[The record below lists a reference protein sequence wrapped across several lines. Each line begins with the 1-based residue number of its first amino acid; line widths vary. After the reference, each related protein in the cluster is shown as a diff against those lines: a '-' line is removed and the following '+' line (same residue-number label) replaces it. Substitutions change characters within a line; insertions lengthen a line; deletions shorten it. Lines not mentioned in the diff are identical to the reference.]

1 MMKRILPAVAIAVLA
16 LPIHAADQAQAD
28 RPAPYQ
34 VLNGR
39 YAIYSGELG
48 DQQAPTKGDRKLSLI
63 IEGKPAQD
71 IFDSMAPDDKNACG
85 DEGARSRTKGNAWCT
100 YQPHRGHKCYLGLD
114 LRTGKSIGGG
124 MC

>member
-1 MMKRILPAVAIAVLA
+1 MNRIFPTIAVVVLA
-16 LPIHAADQAQAD
+16 LPTQAAEQTQGD
-28 RPAPYQ
+28 RPVLYQ

-39 YAIYSGELG
+39 YVIYSGELG
-48 DQQAPTKGDRKLSLI
+48 EQMAPTKEDRKLSLI
-63 IEGKPAQD
+63 IEGKPAKD
-71 IFDSMAPDDKNACG
+71 IFDSMAPDDKNTCG

-100 YQPHRGHKCYLGLD
+100 YQPRRGYKCYLGLD